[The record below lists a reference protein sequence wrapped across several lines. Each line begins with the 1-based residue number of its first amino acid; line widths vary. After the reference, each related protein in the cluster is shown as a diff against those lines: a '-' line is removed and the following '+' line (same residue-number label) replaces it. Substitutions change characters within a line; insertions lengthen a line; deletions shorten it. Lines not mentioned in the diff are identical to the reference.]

1 MENRGLS
8 PLKRLLFTAKQAS
21 SLTGKAKNGLVY
33 RVKVHRH
40 GKPFQSMRGESIVER
55 RENQQVQATESP
67 NSQQPQRVVARTCV
81 CTVKEQ
87 THVRAT

>member
-1 MENRGLS
+1 
-8 PLKRLLFTAKQAS
+8 
-21 SLTGKAKNGLVY
+21 
-33 RVKVHRH
+33 
-40 GKPFQSMRGESIVER
+40 MRGESIVER
-55 RENQQVQATESP
+55 RENQQVQTTESP